1 MKRVKIWRK
10 RNEKHKV
17 KNKEDKKGKKC
28 GQGELLLTRNINK
41 KENKFQGEKG
51 ICFEKFEKNKENETS
66 ETRYFV
72 ERDRNR
78 REMAKTWNKQISQEK
93 KRNDYKKGKT
103 RRYTKGKRDKK
114 RRKRKDPTKRN

>member
-51 ICFEKFEKNKENETS
+51 ICFEKKQ
-66 ETRYFV
+66 
-72 ERDRNR
+72 
-78 REMAKTWNKQISQEK
+78 RE
-93 KRNDYKKGKT
+93 
-103 RRYTKGKRDKK
+103 
-114 RRKRKDPTKRN
+114 